1 MASLGLGSE
10 DKPGARLGAGGT
22 VGGYRTVRDGPIGP
36 ARAAPALSRR
46 RLLAASTLAAPLAAL
61 SSCAV
66 PDPLAG
72 PPGPSQDVRTLRAAI
87 SAEQALV
94 TEYQKVLAAQPGLA
108 ASLRTFLTQHQD
120 HLGQLKSRLI
130 VPPHVTPSP
139 AASPTAA
146 ASPPPASA
154 AAARASLAEAERK
167 AAAAQ
172 LQRLASAT
180 PALAQLLAS
189 IAASETTHAVAL
201 GGAA

>member
-1 MASLGLGSE
+1 VS
-10 DKPGARLGAGGT
+10 
-22 VGGYRTVRDGPIGP
+22 DGPIGP
-36 ARAAPALSRR
+36 GRPVAALSRR
-46 RLLAASTLAAPLAAL
+46 RLLTASALVAPLAAVA
-61 SSCAV
+61 SCAV
-66 PDPLAG
+66 PNPLGG
-72 PPGPSQDVRTLRAAI
+72 PPSPSPDVRTLRAAI

-94 TEYQKVLAAQPGLA
+94 AEYQKVLAAHPGLA

-139 AASPTAA
+139 VPSPSASAA
-146 ASPPPASA
+146 PPPASA

-172 LQRLASAT
+172 VQRLAGAT
-180 PALAQLLAS
+180 PSLAQLLAS

-201 GGAA
+201 AGGGA